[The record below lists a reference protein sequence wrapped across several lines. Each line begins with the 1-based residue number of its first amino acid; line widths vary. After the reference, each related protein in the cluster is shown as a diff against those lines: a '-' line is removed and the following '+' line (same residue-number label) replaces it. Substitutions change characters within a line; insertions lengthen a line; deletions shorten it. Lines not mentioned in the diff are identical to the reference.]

1 VDEVLEV
8 RLSIPSQH
16 DLAGPQGPSTPL
28 RSAQDDQLLTRRLFL
43 YDLGV
48 LDHGDA
54 AALGQFAFER
64 NRLAAV
70 LSELVVHWL
79 VFTHDEVGFAIA
91 DDPDRTA
98 ALDAFRSAG
107 LAVFFANRIVIDVA
121 HHVDHFAGHFF
132 RSCCVGVVL
141 SLRHRQRRDRQNSD
155 ERRNNCNLHDSR
167 SVVCWFEHKSIWAA
181 WRFGQTQRQK

>member
-1 VDEVLEV
+1 M
-8 RLSIPSQH
+8 PPQH
-16 DLAGPQGPSTPL
+16 DLAGSWGPSTPL
-28 RSAQDDQLLTRRLFL
+28 CSAQDDQRLTRRLFL

-79 VFTHDEVGFAIA
+79 VFTYDEIGFAIA

-107 LAVFFANRIVIDVA
+107 LAVLFANRIVIDVA

-132 RSCCVGVVL
+132 RSGCVVVL
-141 SLRHRQRRDRQNSD
+141 SLRHRQRRDRQSSD
-155 ERRNNCNLHDSR
+155 ERRNNCNLHDGR
-167 SVVCWFEHKSIWAA
+167 SVVCWFEHESIWAT
-181 WRFGQTQRQK
+181 WRVGQTQRQK